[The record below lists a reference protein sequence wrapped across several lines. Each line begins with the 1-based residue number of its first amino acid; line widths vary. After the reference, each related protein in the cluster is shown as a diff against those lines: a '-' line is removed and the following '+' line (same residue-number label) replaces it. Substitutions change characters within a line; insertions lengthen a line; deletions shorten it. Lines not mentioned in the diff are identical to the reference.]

1 MSRSGYSDDGDYNN
15 TIGLYRHAV
24 DRAIAGKRGQA
35 FMRELAAALDAMPVK
50 ELIAEELAEAGHVC
64 AIGAVG
70 LARGIDMSALDPED
84 PEGVGVTFGI
94 SETMAREIVFVNDE
108 NGPWRETPANR
119 WKRMRAW
126 VDAQVRSPSEGDD
139 RG

>member
-50 ELIAEELAEAGHVC
+50 ELIAEDVVKDSAHVC
-64 AIGAVG
+64 ALGSVAVQRG
-70 LARGIDMSALDPED
+70 LDVSTVDVYDGDAMGGL
-84 PEGVGVTFGI
+84 FGI
-94 SETMAREIVFVNDE
+94 ARSLACEVAYMNDE
-108 NGPWRETPANR
+108 RGPYNEEPAAR

-126 VDAQVRSPSEGDD
+126 VQSHLPSPSEGDP
-139 RG
+139 R